1 MSSRIARIM
10 RNCQKLQA
18 QDDTMRNELSSTN
31 TIEHPDTQQQCS
43 ELNQYPSTS
52 RLVVQP
58 DDLPPA
64 LPGTLEEDYS
74 YVSRS
79 SSDLYEPSGSSD
91 IENESSWESDV
102 EDFPDREKVSTKK
115 RETRNYGRKM

>member
-1 MSSRIARIM
+1 MSSRTARIM

-91 IENESSWESDV
+91 IGESSWESDV